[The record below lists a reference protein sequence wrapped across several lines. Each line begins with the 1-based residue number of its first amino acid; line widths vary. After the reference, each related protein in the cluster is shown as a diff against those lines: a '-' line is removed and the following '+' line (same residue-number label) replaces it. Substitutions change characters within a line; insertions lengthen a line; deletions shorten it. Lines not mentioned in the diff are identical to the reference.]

1 MLRLCRRLL
10 VCVLAFLLTDVAHA
24 QKYPAHPIQVLVAN
38 GPGSASD
45 VGTRV
50 VLNKMAILLGQPA
63 VIINRPGAGG
73 GLAAQAIAKAAPDG
87 YLLLMAT
94 DSTYTAIPLTNR
106 TLGYDL
112 NSATTIGAIAEIHST
127 LLVSATLNV
136 KTLDE
141 FIALAKDKPG
151 QLNYS
156 TFEKGS
162 SSQLWLN
169 WFFKRMGLELQHIPF
184 KSGPEL
190 VTAVATGDAAVTT
203 SSLPSSQGY
212 IDAGKLIP
220 IMLTSPSLKIRFPN
234 LPLLS
239 DVIPDPIEPN
249 TTMVLFGP
257 PSLPSD
263 ILNTLSRELLRAQA
277 SSDVREGL
285 TKIGLASPG
294 PATPEEEKRRMERK
308 TQGIHRPS
316 RQQSVT

>member
-1 MLRLCRRLL
+1 VLIGVAVLL
-10 VCVLAFLLTDVAHA
+10 VTDVAHA
-24 QKYPAHPIQVLVAN
+24 QKYPAQPIQVLVAN

-45 VGTRV
+45 VGTRI
-50 VLNKMAILLGQPA
+50 VLNKMASSLGQPV

-73 GLAAQAIAKAAPDG
+73 GLAAQAIAKATPDG
-87 YLLLMAT
+87 YTLLMAT
-94 DSTYTAIPLTNR
+94 DGTYTAIPLTNKSV
-106 TLGYDL
+106 GYDL

-141 FIALAKDKPG
+141 FVALAKAKPG

-162 SSQLWLN
+162 ASQLWLD
-169 WFFKRMGLELQHIPF
+169 WFLKRMGLQLQHIPY

-220 IMLTSPSLKIRFPN
+220 VMLTSPSLKSRFPN
-234 LPLLS
+234 LPLVS
-239 DVIPDPIEPN
+239 DIIPDPIEPN
-249 TTMVLFGP
+249 TSMVLFAP
-257 PSLPSD
+257 PGLPAE
-263 ILNTLSRELLRAQA
+263 ILNLLSRELLKAEA
-277 SSDVREGL
+277 SSDVRDAL
-285 TKIGLASPG
+285 ARVGLASPV
-294 PATPEEEKRRMERK
+294 PATPEEETRRMARK
-308 TQGIHRPS
+308 LQDYTTLINAS
-316 RQQSVT
+316 R

>member
-1 MLRLCRRLL
+1 MLRLSRRLL
-10 VCVLAFLLTDVAHA
+10 LCVAVFLVTDVAHA
-24 QKYPAHPIQVLVAN
+24 QKYPAQPIQVLVAN

-45 VGTRV
+45 VGTRI
-50 VLNKMAILLGQPA
+50 VLNKMATLLGQPA

-73 GLAAQAIAKAAPDG
+73 ALAAQAIAKAVPDG
-87 YLLLMAT
+87 YTLLMAT
-94 DSTYTAIPLTNR
+94 DSTYTAVPLTNK
-106 TLGYDL
+106 TVGYDL
-112 NSATTIGAIAEIHST
+112 NSATTIGAIAEIHSV

-141 FIALAKDKPG
+141 FVALAKARPG

-162 SSQLWLN
+162 ASQLWLD
-169 WFFKRMGLELQHIPF
+169 WFLKRLGLQLQHIPY

-220 IMLTSPSLKIRFPN
+220 VMLTSPSLKSRFPN

-239 DVIPDPIEPN
+239 DIIPDPIEPN

-257 PSLPSD
+257 PGLPAE
-263 ILNTLSRELLRAQA
+263 ILNLLSRELLKAQA
-277 SSDVREGL
+277 SPDVREGL
-285 TKIGLASPG
+285 ARIGLASPV
-294 PATPEEEKRRMERK
+294 PATPEEETRRMERK
-308 TQGIHRPS
+308 LKEYTILINGNR
-316 RQQSVT
+316 

>member
-1 MLRLCRRLL
+1 MRSWSRL
-10 VCVLAFLLTDVAHA
+10 
-24 QKYPAHPIQVLVAN
+24 N

-50 VLNKMAILLGQPA
+50 VLNKMATLLGQPA

-169 WFFKRMGLELQHIPF
+169 WFFKRMGLELQHMPF

-220 IMLTSPSLKIRFPN
+220 VMLTSPSLKSRFPN

-263 ILNTLSRELLRAQA
+263 ILNRLSRELLRAQA

-285 TKIGLASPG
+285 AKIGLASPV

-308 TQGIHRPS
+308 FKEYTVLLDSS
-316 RQQSVT
+316 R

>member
-50 VLNKMAILLGQPA
+50 VLNKMATLLGQPA

-220 IMLTSPSLKIRFPN
+220 VMLTSPSLKSRFPN

-285 TKIGLASPG
+285 AKIGLASPV

-308 TQGIHRPS
+308 LKEYTVLLDSS
-316 RQQSVT
+316 R

>member
-50 VLNKMAILLGQPA
+50 VLNKMATLLGQPA
-63 VIINRPGAGG
+63 VSINRPGAGG

-220 IMLTSPSLKIRFPN
+220 VMLTSPSLKSRFPN

-263 ILNTLSRELLRAQA
+263 ILNRLSRELLRAQA

-285 TKIGLASPG
+285 AKIGLASPV

-308 TQGIHRPS
+308 FKEYTVLLDSS
-316 RQQSVT
+316 R

>member
-1 MLRLCRRLL
+1 
-10 VCVLAFLLTDVAHA
+10 VLAFLLTDVAHA

-50 VLNKMAILLGQPA
+50 VLNKMATLLGQPA

-212 IDAGKLIP
+212 IDADKLIP
-220 IMLTSPSLKIRFPN
+220 VMLTSPSLKSRFPN

-263 ILNTLSRELLRAQA
+263 ILNRLSRELLRAQA

-285 TKIGLASPG
+285 AKIGLASPV

-308 TQGIHRPS
+308 FKEYTVLLDSS
-316 RQQSVT
+316 R

>member
-1 MLRLCRRLL
+1 VAEFL
-10 VCVLAFLLTDVAHA
+10 VADFAHA
-24 QKYPAHPIQVLVAN
+24 QKYPAQPIQVLVAN

-45 VGTRV
+45 VGTRI
-50 VLNKMAILLGQPA
+50 VLSKMATAMGQPV

-73 GLAAQAIAKAAPDG
+73 GLAAQAIAKAVPDG
-87 YLLLMAT
+87 YTLLMAT
-94 DSTYTAIPLTNR
+94 DSTYTAIPLTNKAV
-106 TLGYDL
+106 GYDL
-112 NSATTIGAIAEIHST
+112 NSTTTIGAIAEITST

-141 FIALAKDKPG
+141 FVALAKAKPG

-162 SSQLWLN
+162 ASQLWLD
-169 WFFKRMGLELQHIPF
+169 WFLRRMGLQLQHIPY

-220 IMLTSPSLKIRFPN
+220 VLLTSPSLKSRFPN
-234 LPLLS
+234 VPLLS
-239 DVIPDPIEPN
+239 DIISDPIEPN

-257 PSLPSD
+257 PGLPTG
-263 ILNTLSRELLRAQA
+263 ILDVLSHELLNAEA
-277 SSDVREGL
+277 SSEVRDAL
-285 TKIGLASPG
+285 TKVGLVSPVPASPDEMR
-294 PATPEEEKRRMERK
+294 ARMERK
-308 TQGIHRPS
+308 LKAYAALVS
-316 RQQSVT
+316 RNP

>member
-1 MLRLCRRLL
+1 MLRPCRRLL
-10 VCVLAFLLTDVAHA
+10 VCGLAFLLTDVAHA

-45 VGTRV
+45 VGTRA

-263 ILNTLSRELLRAQA
+263 ILNTLQPRTAQSA
-277 SSDVREGL
+277 GVVRC
-285 TKIGLASPG
+285 A
-294 PATPEEEKRRMERK
+294 
-308 TQGIHRPS
+308 
-316 RQQSVT
+316 

>member
-1 MLRLCRRLL
+1 MLRLL
-10 VCVLAFLLTDVAHA
+10 VCVAAFLVTDVAQA
-24 QKYPAHPIQVLVAN
+24 QKYPAQPIQVLVAN

-50 VLNKMAILLGQPA
+50 VLSKMALSLGQPA

-87 YLLLMAT
+87 YTLLMAT
-94 DSTYTAIPLTNR
+94 DGTYTAIPLTNK

-141 FIALAKDKPG
+141 FVALAKAKPG

-162 SSQLWLN
+162 ASQLWLD
-169 WFFKRMGLELQHIPF
+169 WFFRRMGLELQHIPY

-220 IMLTSPSLKIRFPN
+220 VMLTSPSLKSRFPN
-234 LPLLS
+234 LPVVS
-239 DVIPDPIEPN
+239 DIIPDPIEPN

-257 PSLPSD
+257 PGLPAE
-263 ILNTLSRELLRAQA
+263 ILNTLSRELLKAQA
-277 SSDVREGL
+277 SPDVREGL
-285 TKIGLASPG
+285 ARVGLASPV

-308 TQGIHRPS
+308 LKDYTVLINAS
-316 RQQSVT
+316 R

>member
-1 MLRLCRRLL
+1 MRSWSRL
-10 VCVLAFLLTDVAHA
+10 
-24 QKYPAHPIQVLVAN
+24 N

-50 VLNKMAILLGQPA
+50 VLNKMATLLGQPA

-220 IMLTSPSLKIRFPN
+220 VMLTSPSLKSRFPN

-263 ILNTLSRELLRAQA
+263 ILNRLSRELLRAQA

-285 TKIGLASPG
+285 AKIGLASPV

-308 TQGIHRPS
+308 LKEYTVLLDSS
-316 RQQSVT
+316 R

>member
-1 MLRLCRRLL
+1 MLRLVVDCWY
-10 VCVLAFLLTDVAHA
+10 VWLAFLLTDVAHA

-50 VLNKMAILLGQPA
+50 VLNKMATLLGQPA

-141 FIALAKDKPG
+141 FIALAKAKPG

-169 WFFKRMGLELQHIPF
+169 WFFKRMGLAI
-184 KSGPEL
+184 
-190 VTAVATGDAAVTT
+190 AAH
-203 SSLPSSQGY
+203 
-212 IDAGKLIP
+212 P
-220 IMLTSPSLKIRFPN
+220 I
-234 LPLLS
+234 
-239 DVIPDPIEPN
+239 
-249 TTMVLFGP
+249 
-257 PSLPSD
+257 
-263 ILNTLSRELLRAQA
+263 
-277 SSDVREGL
+277 
-285 TKIGLASPG
+285 
-294 PATPEEEKRRMERK
+294 
-308 TQGIHRPS
+308 
-316 RQQSVT
+316 

>member
-10 VCVLAFLLTDVAHA
+10 VCVAAFLVTDVAHA

-50 VLNKMAILLGQPA
+50 VLNKMATLLGQPA

-220 IMLTSPSLKIRFPN
+220 VMLTSPSLKSRFPN

-263 ILNTLSRELLRAQA
+263 ILNTTEPRTAQSA
-277 SSDVREGL
+277 GVVRC
-285 TKIGLASPG
+285 A
-294 PATPEEEKRRMERK
+294 
-308 TQGIHRPS
+308 
-316 RQQSVT
+316 

>member
-1 MLRLCRRLL
+1 MLRLCHRLL

-50 VLNKMAILLGQPA
+50 VLNKMATLLGQPA

-220 IMLTSPSLKIRFPN
+220 VMLTSPSLKSRFPN

-263 ILNTLSRELLRAQA
+263 ILNRLSRELLRAQA

-285 TKIGLASPG
+285 AKIGLASPV

-308 TQGIHRPS
+308 FKEYTVLLDSS
-316 RQQSVT
+316 R

>member
-45 VGTRV
+45 VGTRL
-50 VLNKMAILLGQPA
+50 VLNKMATLLGQPA

-220 IMLTSPSLKIRFPN
+220 VMLTSPSLKSRFPN

-263 ILNTLSRELLRAQA
+263 ILNRLSRELLRAQA

-285 TKIGLASPG
+285 AKIGLASPV

-308 TQGIHRPS
+308 FKEYTVLLDSS
-316 RQQSVT
+316 R

>member
-1 MLRLCRRLL
+1 
-10 VCVLAFLLTDVAHA
+10 VLAFLLTDVAHA

-50 VLNKMAILLGQPA
+50 VLNKMATLLGQPA

-94 DSTYTAIPLTNR
+94 DSTYTAIPLTNK
-106 TLGYDL
+106 TVGYDL

-220 IMLTSPSLKIRFPN
+220 VMLTSPSLKSRFPN

-263 ILNTLSRELLRAQA
+263 ILNRLSRELLRAQA

-285 TKIGLASPG
+285 AKIGLASPV

-308 TQGIHRPS
+308 FKEYTVLLDSS
-316 RQQSVT
+316 R

>member
-1 MLRLCRRLL
+1 M
-10 VCVLAFLLTDVAHA
+10 
-24 QKYPAHPIQVLVAN
+24 N

-50 VLNKMAILLGQPA
+50 VLNKMATLLGQPA

-220 IMLTSPSLKIRFPN
+220 VMLTSPSLKSRLPN

-249 TTMVLFGP
+249 TTLVLFGP

-263 ILNTLSRELLRAQA
+263 ILNRLSRELLRAQA

-285 TKIGLASPG
+285 AKIGLASPV

-308 TQGIHRPS
+308 FKEYTVLLDSS
-316 RQQSVT
+316 R

>member
-10 VCVLAFLLTDVAHA
+10 VCVLAFLLTDVVHA
-24 QKYPAHPIQVLVAN
+24 QKYPAHPIQVFVAN
-38 GPGSASD
+38 SPGSASD

-50 VLNKMAILLGQPA
+50 VLNKMATLLGQPA

-106 TLGYDL
+106 ILGYDL

-220 IMLTSPSLKIRFPN
+220 VMLTSPSLKSRFPN

-263 ILNTLSRELLRAQA
+263 ILNRLSRELLRAQA

-285 TKIGLASPG
+285 AKIGLASPV

-308 TQGIHRPS
+308 FKEYTVLLDSS
-316 RQQSVT
+316 R

>member
-1 MLRLCRRLL
+1 MLRLL
-10 VCVLAFLLTDVAHA
+10 VFVVVFLVTDVAQA
-24 QKYPAHPIQVLVAN
+24 QKYPAQPIQVLVAN

-50 VLNKMAILLGQPA
+50 VLSKMALSLGQPA

-87 YLLLMAT
+87 YTLLMAT
-94 DSTYTAIPLTNR
+94 DGTYTAIPLTNK

-141 FIALAKDKPG
+141 FVALAKAKPG

-162 SSQLWLN
+162 ASQLWLD
-169 WFFKRMGLELQHIPF
+169 WFFRRMGLELQHIPY

-220 IMLTSPSLKIRFPN
+220 VMLTSPSLKSRFPN
-234 LPLLS
+234 LPVVS
-239 DVIPDPIEPN
+239 DIIPDPIEPN

-257 PSLPSD
+257 PGLPAE
-263 ILNTLSRELLRAQA
+263 ILNTLSRELLKAQA
-277 SSDVREGL
+277 SPDVREGL
-285 TKIGLASPG
+285 ARVGLASPI

-308 TQGIHRPS
+308 LKDYTVLINAS
-316 RQQSVT
+316 R

>member
-1 MLRLCRRLL
+1 MLRAARRLL
-10 VCVLAFLLTDVAHA
+10 LCVAALLVTDVAHA
-24 QKYPAHPIQVLVAN
+24 QIYPAQPIQVLVAN

-50 VLNKMAILLGQPA
+50 VLNKMATSLGQPV
-63 VIINRPGAGG
+63 VIVNRPGAGG

-87 YLLLMAT
+87 YTLLMAT
-94 DSTYTAIPLTNR
+94 DSTYTAIPLTNK
-106 TLGYDL
+106 TVGYDL

-127 LLVSATLNV
+127 LLVSATLKV

-141 FIALAKDKPG
+141 FVAYAKARPG

-156 TFEKGS
+156 TFEKGTA
-162 SSQLWLN
+162 SQLWLD
-169 WFFKRMGLELQHIPF
+169 WFLRRMGLQLQHIPY

-220 IMLTSPSLKIRFPN
+220 VMLTSPSLKSRFPN
-234 LPLLS
+234 LPLVS
-239 DVIPDPIEPN
+239 DVVPDPIEPN

-257 PSLPSD
+257 PALPAE
-263 ILNTLSRELLRAQA
+263 ILNLLSHELLKAQA
-277 SSDVREGL
+277 SPDVRDGL
-285 TKIGLASPG
+285 AKIGLASPV
-294 PATPEEEKRRMERK
+294 PATPEEEMRRMERK
-308 TQGIHRPS
+308 LKDYTVLLNDNR
-316 RQQSVT
+316 

>member
-1 MLRLCRRLL
+1 MRSWSRL
-10 VCVLAFLLTDVAHA
+10 
-24 QKYPAHPIQVLVAN
+24 N

-50 VLNKMAILLGQPA
+50 VLNKMATLLGQPA

-263 ILNTLSRELLRAQA
+263 ILNRLSRELLRAQA

-285 TKIGLASPG
+285 AKIGLASPV

-308 TQGIHRPS
+308 FKEYTVLLDSS
-316 RQQSVT
+316 R

>member
-1 MLRLCRRLL
+1 MPRLRRLL
-10 VCVLAFLLTDVAHA
+10 ICVAAFLVAEVAHA
-24 QKYPAHPIQVLVAN
+24 QKYPAQPIQVLVAN

-45 VGTRV
+45 VGTRI
-50 VLNKMAILLGQPA
+50 VLSKMATSLGQPA

-73 GLAAQAIAKAAPDG
+73 GLAARDIAKAAPDG
-87 YLLLMAT
+87 YTLLMAT
-94 DSTYTAIPLTNR
+94 DGVYTAVPLTNK
-106 TLGYDL
+106 TVGYDL
-112 NSATTIGAIAEIHST
+112 DSATTIGAIAEIHST

-141 FIALAKDKPG
+141 FVAFAKARPG

-162 SSQLWLN
+162 ASQLWLD
-169 WFFKRMGLELQHIPF
+169 WFLKRMGLQLQHIPY

-220 IMLTSPSLKIRFPN
+220 IMLTSPNLKSRFPN

-239 DVIPDPIEPN
+239 DIIPDPIEPN

-257 PSLPSD
+257 PGLPPE
-263 ILNTLSRELLRAQA
+263 ILNVLSRQLLKAQA
-277 SSDVREGL
+277 SSDVREAL
-285 TKIGLASPG
+285 ARVGLASPV
-294 PATPEEEKRRMERK
+294 PATPEEEAKRMARK
-308 TQGIHRPS
+308 LKEYTALINGNR
-316 RQQSVT
+316 

>member
-1 MLRLCRRLL
+1 MLRAARRLL
-10 VCVLAFLLTDVAHA
+10 LCVAALLVTDVAHA
-24 QKYPAHPIQVLVAN
+24 QIYPAQPIQVLVAN

-50 VLNKMAILLGQPA
+50 VLNKMATSLGQPV
-63 VIINRPGAGG
+63 VIVNRPGAGG

-87 YLLLMAT
+87 YTLLMAT
-94 DSTYTAIPLTNR
+94 DSTYTAIPLTNKGV
-106 TLGYDL
+106 GYDL

-127 LLVSATLNV
+127 LLVSATLKV

-141 FIALAKDKPG
+141 FVAYAKARPG

-156 TFEKGS
+156 TFEKGTA
-162 SSQLWLN
+162 SQLWLD
-169 WFFKRMGLELQHIPF
+169 WFLKRLGLQLQHIPY

-220 IMLTSPSLKIRFPN
+220 VMLTSPSLKSRFPN
-234 LPLLS
+234 LPLVS
-239 DVIPDPIEPN
+239 DVVPDPIEPN

-257 PSLPSD
+257 PALPAE
-263 ILNTLSRELLRAQA
+263 ILNLLSHELLKAQA
-277 SSDVREGL
+277 SSDVRDGL
-285 TKIGLASPG
+285 ARIGLASPI
-294 PATPEEEKRRMERK
+294 PATPEEETRRMQRK
-308 TQGIHRPS
+308 LKDYTVLLNNS
-316 RQQSVT
+316 R